1 LLKVRLA
8 LADGK
13 YFLNKTGPMLNG
25 IPVQKNLII
34 GSDNIGALDA
44 VLCRIMG
51 LNYMDIRYL
60 KLAAKG
66 GWIPAD
72 GDTVMNTIPASYCD
86 QKFYLKRSLRSRV
99 VAMAF
104 DHPWAVKMIW
114 NSAFGNF
121 IHKILYFLS
130 GNPVKETVSKIENK

>member
-1 LLKVRLA
+1 
-8 LADGK
+8 
-13 YFLNKTGPMLNG
+13 
-25 IPVQKNLII
+25 
-34 GSDNIGALDA
+34 
-44 VLCRIMG
+44 MG

-66 GWIPAD
+66 GWIPPERD
-72 GDTVMNTIPASYCD
+72 MIINTLPESYCD
-86 QKFYLKRSLRSRV
+86 QKFFLRRSLRSRV

-104 DHPWAVKMIW
+104 DRPEAVKIIW

-130 GNPVKETVSKIENK
+130 GNPVRETVSKIENK